1 MTFYGFYYGLL
12 FKKSLFQQFLFCFE
26 RPCVDINVWRRAWL
40 DANSQSEREGR
51 RSRDELALKRVN
63 QPRNPLA
70 RLSRVLIDG
79 RPYFPEKYV
88 RRNST
93 YIQLLI
99 NFTPL
104 KSILF
109 QKKVL
114 SFLID
119 RLRIDIYFGMR
130 LNIQRLYAKYKLT
143 IHSLHKVWTIS
154 YVIYN
159 KLMYYGA
166 SDSF

>member
-1 MTFYGFYYGLL
+1 MVSIMVFL

-26 RPCVDINVWRRAWL
+26 RPCVDFNVWRRAWL

-70 RLSRVLIDG
+70 RLSRVLIG
-79 RPYFPEKYV
+79 GHPKFFEKYV

-93 YIQLLI
+93 YIWLLI

-104 KSILF
+104 KCILF
-109 QKKVL
+109 QKQ
-114 SFLID
+114 FLAFY
-119 RLRIDIYFGMR
+119 RLNIDIYFRMR
-130 LNIQRLYAKYKLT
+130 NIKRLYAKYKLMPCGVSEFFKWARKRHPCLFQESS
-143 IHSLHKVWTIS
+143 IL
-154 YVIYN
+154 
-159 KLMYYGA
+159 
-166 SDSF
+166 